1 MGINVLTRAPSN
13 LLSTLDRVKAELSI
27 TDTSSDDVLFDI
39 LARASSAIT
48 KECLGGSTRSFG
60 VQTVQETIKGS
71 GSQILSLSLSP
82 VLAVTQVL
90 QDTEVLNPLDPDQGY
105 SIEDADA
112 GALFRPCGWG
122 QTVALL
128 SWGWESYSSRYILP
142 GGTQTLRYTVTYT
155 AGYFLPIQDQYILGD
170 RVSGLG
176 AFYDPTA
183 GVVLDSAIPPTVPN
197 LPPVLNTPASLADAP
212 PLPGDVEQ
220 ACLVTVKAWWLTRQR
235 DPSITTERSLDQQ
248 TTFNL
253 AMIEGAALP
262 TGALRLLRDYRK
274 VLA

>member
-1 MGINVLTRAPSN
+1 MGINVITRAPSI
-13 LLSTLDRVKAELSI
+13 LLSTLDRVKVELGI
-27 TDTSSDDVLFDI
+27 TDTSADDPLFNM

-48 KECLGGSTRSFG
+48 RECYGGTGKSFG
-60 VQTVQETIKGS
+60 VQTVQETLKGT
-71 GSQILSLSLSP
+71 GSQILALSLSP

-90 QDTEVLNPLDPDQGY
+90 QDTEVLDPLDPDQGY

-112 GALFRPCGWG
+112 GALYRPCGWG

-142 GGTQTLRYTVTYT
+142 GGTQSLRYTVTYT
-155 AGYFLPIQDQYILGD
+155 AGYFLPIQEQYILGD
-170 RVSGLG
+170 RVTGTG
-176 AFYDPTA
+176 AFYDTTA

-197 LPPVLNTPASLADAP
+197 VPPILNTPASLADAP

-220 ACLVTVKAWWLTRQR
+220 ACLMTVRAWWFVRQR
-235 DPSITTERSLDQQ
+235 DPSITSERTADQQ
-248 TTFNL
+248 VTYNL
-253 AMIEGAALP
+253 SQLDAASLP
-262 TGALRLLRDYRK
+262 AGALRLLRDYRK